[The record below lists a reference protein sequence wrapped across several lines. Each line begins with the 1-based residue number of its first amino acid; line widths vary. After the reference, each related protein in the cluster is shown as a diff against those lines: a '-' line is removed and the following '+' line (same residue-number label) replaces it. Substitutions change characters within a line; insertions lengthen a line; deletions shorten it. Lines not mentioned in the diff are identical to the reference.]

1 MKQIEVENV
10 VCSGIWAD
18 IEVRILDLW
27 EPKSETISQV
37 GLAEDKTGA
46 IKFVKWANVTG
57 IPELE
62 KGKRYLFKNVVS
74 DEYQGRFSIKLT
86 TRSKVVQIR

>member
-1 MKQIEVENV
+1 MKQIEVENIV
-10 VCSGIWAD
+10 APGIWAD

-27 EPKSETISQV
+27 EPKSDRIDQV

-62 KGKRYLFKNVVS
+62 KGERYLFKNVVS
-74 DEYQGRFSIKLT
+74 DEYLGRFSIKLT
-86 TRSKVVQIR
+86 TRSKVVQI